1 MHNISKLLN
10 SLVFKITF
18 SFTIVLVGC
27 MLALG
32 FYVRHV
38 VSIES
43 QNLQNEYNAIKVKR
57 IENLIDS
64 IRLNPNTSLKEVQ
77 KTLMD
82 YSKISGTFITLYDEN
97 NKKIFDSKRGFY
109 YNQTNNAPIFQVIP
123 TRNGNML
130 VEIDLNSPQMGP
142 EAVLA
147 IQSLS
152 ATEDQSNLLLIDP
165 PITNIARQMIRSITV
180 IGIFAI
186 ITAVFVIW
194 LLSRRALTPIT
205 SIVDTSKKLSEGDFS
220 KRIEIEQNS
229 QGELNEIIHS
239 FNYMAEELEKLD
251 KQRKTMIAD
260 IAHELRTPLTNLK
273 GYIEGWADGVIKPNK
288 NTLSILNLQ
297 VDNLSKII
305 DDLSTLSLAES
316 GMLNMDVTT
325 FNLNSEINN
334 IIKIFKPRFK
344 EHNVKVS
351 NKTDKSIVI
360 SYDLQ
365 RFTQIVT
372 NLVNNAIIAMEN
384 KDSNI
389 TFESLIKSKTLTL
402 SISDTGKG
410 IAKKDLTNIFERFY
424 RIDSSRNRKSGGS
437 GLGLS
442 IVKYLVESHNGRIKI
457 ESEIGKGT
465 SVNIVIKDF
474 TLT

>member
-109 YNQTNNAPIFQVIP
+109 YNQTNNTPIFQVIP

-142 EAVLA
+142 EGVLA

-220 KRIEIEQNS
+220 KRLEIEQ
-229 QGELNEIIHS
+229 
-239 FNYMAEELEKLD
+239 
-251 KQRKTMIAD
+251 
-260 IAHELRTPLTNLK
+260 
-273 GYIEGWADGVIKPNK
+273 
-288 NTLSILNLQ
+288 
-297 VDNLSKII
+297 KI
-305 DDLSTLSLAES
+305 
-316 GMLNMDVTT
+316 
-325 FNLNSEINN
+325 
-334 IIKIFKPRFK
+334 
-344 EHNVKVS
+344 
-351 NKTDKSIVI
+351 
-360 SYDLQ
+360 
-365 RFTQIVT
+365 
-372 NLVNNAIIAMEN
+372 
-384 KDSNI
+384 
-389 TFESLIKSKTLTL
+389 
-402 SISDTGKG
+402 
-410 IAKKDLTNIFERFY
+410 
-424 RIDSSRNRKSGGS
+424 
-437 GLGLS
+437 
-442 IVKYLVESHNGRIKI
+442 
-457 ESEIGKGT
+457 
-465 SVNIVIKDF
+465 
-474 TLT
+474 

>member
-1 MHNISKLLN
+1 MHNISKFLN

-18 SFTIVLVGC
+18 SFTVVLIGC
-27 MLALG
+27 MLSLG

-38 VSIES
+38 VNIES
-43 QNLQNEYNAIKVKR
+43 QNLQNEYNSIKVKR

-64 IRLNPNTSLKEVQ
+64 IRLSPNNSIIEVQ
-77 KTLMD
+77 KRLMD
-82 YSKISGTFITLYDEN
+82 YSKISGTFITLYDQN
-97 NKKIFDSKRGFY
+97 NKKIFDSKSGFY
-109 YNQTNNAPIFQVIP
+109 YNQSSNSPIFQVIP

-142 EAVLA
+142 DGVLA

-165 PITNIARQMIRSITV
+165 PITNIARLVIRSITV
-180 IGIFAI
+180 IGIFSI
-186 ITAVFVIW
+186 ITAVFIIW

-229 QGELNEIIHS
+229 QNELNEIIHA
-239 FNYMAEELEKLD
+239 FNYMAKELEKLD

-288 NTLSILNLQ
+288 NTLTILNIQ

-316 GMLNMDVTT
+316 GMLNMDVTS

-334 IIKIFKPRFK
+334 IIKIFKPRFQ
-344 EHNVKVS
+344 EHNVKTS
-351 NKTDKSIVI
+351 NKTDKTII
-360 SYDLQ
+360 INYDLQ
-365 RFTQIVT
+365 RFTQIIT

-389 TFESLIKSKTLTL
+389 TFESLIKSNTLTL
-402 SISDTGKG
+402 IITDTGKG

-442 IVKYLVESHNGRIKI
+442 IVKYLVESHKGKIKI
-457 ESEIGKGT
+457 ESEIDKGT
-465 SVNIVIKDF
+465 SVKIMIKDY
-474 TLT
+474 TLS